1 MLHVQQPEV
10 LRVSGLSALA
20 GAVSG
25 GCAFLFAQAPAAAV
39 TLDDL
44 KGLSV
49 QTRATYNMRIRR
61 EQGEFSP
68 QATHVMKFRI
78 SDEGRIVGETVRT
91 TTTPRGPRSRSHKMN
106 ARIGKPGDS
115 PAGGEGL
122 WLIDGDKLVLLRTFD
137 TGGFK
142 AEIEFKGTGAAMT
155 CTYRA
160 PFVREEGKAGIRRQ
174 SVVGGPVTILSA
186 TQTSSD
192 CKVSR

>member
-1 MLHVQQPEV
+1 MSRISKPGVVPLLCGFTLLLFPEPAD
-10 LRVSGLSALA
+10 AL
-20 GAVSG
+20 
-25 GCAFLFAQAPAAAV
+25 

-44 KGLSV
+44 RGISI

-68 QATHVMKFRI
+68 QATHVMKLKI

-91 TTTPRGPRSRSHKMN
+91 TTTPRGPRSRTHKMN

-115 PAGGEGL
+115 PAGGQGL

-142 AEIEFKGTGAAMT
+142 AEIEFKRTGAAMT
-155 CTYRA
+155 CIYRA
-160 PFVREEGKAGIRRQ
+160 PFVREEGKAGIRRE
-174 SVVGGPVTILSA
+174 SVIGGPVTILSA

>member
-1 MLHVQQPEV
+1 VPLLCGFTLLLFPEPAD
-10 LRVSGLSALA
+10 AL
-20 GAVSG
+20 
-25 GCAFLFAQAPAAAV
+25 

-44 KGLSV
+44 KGISI

-68 QATHVMKFRI
+68 QATHVMKLKI

-91 TTTPRGPRSRSHKMN
+91 TTTPRGPRSRTHKMN

-115 PAGGEGL
+115 PAGGQGL

-142 AEIEFKGTGAAMT
+142 AEIEFKRTGAAMT
-155 CTYRA
+155 CIYRA
-160 PFVREEGKAGIRRQ
+160 PFVREEGKAGIRRE
-174 SVVGGPVTILSA
+174 SVIGGPVTILSA